1 MQDAVKGRNQY
12 NIGIAAED
20 GGNVYGGNGF
30 EKGGDGTADHI
41 EMDIAGGACSIE
53 AGAWN
58 GKIVPVA
65 SCSGYEDHIDN
76 GRCFVRQT
84 VRGVYK

>member
-1 MQDAVKGRNQY
+1 MIYGRNSFKKDRS
-12 NIGIAAED
+12 GIA
-20 GGNVYGGNGF
+20 Y
-30 EKGGDGTADHI
+30 HI